1 MNAPRQS
8 ARAHKSKSS
17 KTGAQR
23 SEGSRL
29 KNGVKDTEEHKKP
42 RERAGAEKREEKEM
56 NGIKENN
63 RAKWVIAVL
72 LVFAMLAGMLG
83 MLQGCSAPK
92 EDGTGTEQ
100 TEGGAMEIE
109 MNDKAISPVMLT
121 AKQVITANEGIAAK
135 SEQSFHLTATVT
147 PLDAVNKAI
156 EYKAEWENGGVG
168 WASGKSVADY
178 IEVSQF
184 SDGSPEAD
192 VKCKQA
198 FGVPVIV
205 SAVVRE
211 DEGLRDS
218 CKFNYVRKCVGS
230 DYTMKAVWSGKT
242 HAQWDFVHTNL
253 NPTVDFIKLNSSYDV
268 QDWAYGWANNLG
280 TVGQNPGSCF
290 ESNVTAHYDNVYTKN
305 NGDYMHYTVW
315 VAATQTYLDTLY
327 SIGFKTKV
335 SAGEFVKVSDYAFS
349 EFVLDSFV
357 TQKYFTDY
365 AQYSALRGRLRN
377 TTSQNML
384 QIKVMQ
390 ISDDTGKYVKETIYN
405 VKFSASS
412 VSPIAE
418 NVSLNVHEGEF

>member
-1 MNAPRQS
+1 
-8 ARAHKSKSS
+8 
-17 KTGAQR
+17 
-23 SEGSRL
+23 
-29 KNGVKDTEEHKKP
+29 
-42 RERAGAEKREEKEM
+42 M
-56 NGIKENN
+56 NGIKQNN
-63 RAKWVIAVL
+63 RVKWVIAVL

-100 TEGGAMEIE
+100 TEGGEMEIE

-121 AKQVITANEGIAAK
+121 AKQVINSNEETAARAE
-135 SEQSFHLTATVT
+135 SSFHLTATVT
-147 PLDAVNKAI
+147 PPDAINKAI
-156 EYKAEWENGGVG
+156 NYTAEWENGGVG

-178 IEVSQF
+178 IEVSQV

-192 VKCKQA
+192 VRCKQA

-230 DYTMKAVWSGKT
+230 DYSIKAVWGGKT
-242 HAQWDFVHTNL
+242 HAQWNFIHTNL
-253 NPTVDFIKLNSSYDV
+253 NPTVDFIKLNSSYNL
-268 QDWAYGWANNLG
+268 QDWAYGWANKPSANTFG
-280 TVGQNPGSCF
+280 GNF

-305 NGDYMHYTVW
+305 NGDYLHYTVW

-335 SAGEFVKVSDYAFS
+335 SAGEFVQVSDRAFS

-418 NVSLNVHEGEF
+418 NVSLNVHEGKF

>member
-1 MNAPRQS
+1 
-8 ARAHKSKSS
+8 
-17 KTGAQR
+17 
-23 SEGSRL
+23 
-29 KNGVKDTEEHKKP
+29 
-42 RERAGAEKREEKEM
+42 M
-56 NGIKENN
+56 NGIKQNN
-63 RAKWVIAVL
+63 RVKWVIAVL

-100 TEGGAMEIE
+100 TEGGEMEIE

-121 AKQVITANEGIAAK
+121 AKQVINSNEETAARAE
-135 SEQSFHLTATVT
+135 SSFHLTATVT
-147 PLDAVNKAI
+147 PPDAINKAI
-156 EYKAEWENGGVG
+156 NYTAEWENGGVG

-178 IEVSQF
+178 IEVSQV

-192 VKCKQA
+192 VRCKQA

-230 DYTMKAVWSGKT
+230 DYSIKAVWGGKT
-242 HAQWDFVHTNL
+242 HAQWNFIHTNL
-253 NPTVDFIKLNSSYDV
+253 NTTVDFIKLNSSYDV
-268 QDWAYGWANNLG
+268 QDWGYGWANKQPNSDTFG
-280 TVGQNPGSCF
+280 TNF
-290 ESNVTAHYDNVYTKN
+290 ESNVTAYYDNVYTKN
-305 NGDYMHYTVW
+305 NGDYLHYTVW

-335 SAGEFVKVSDYAFS
+335 SAGEFVQVSDRAFS

-418 NVSLNVHEGEF
+418 SVSLNRTEVDF